1 MRFAKRFLVVAGT
14 AALAGIL
21 AIAIAPKTAH
31 GLVATLVQITNGAAN
46 PVFTQDI
53 RGSATQ
59 ILELAC
65 PTDQGNLNDCSQ
77 VDPSTPT
84 LTAYAV
90 PKGQNFVV
98 TQIETQCGG
107 GGTDSMSIIYPLTDA
122 GYDGNLAS
130 RFYGF
135 PCNSTTVEFSL
146 QPGLVI
152 PYSGVAILASN
163 SKLTS
168 NPTYIRG
175 YLTAN

>member
-1 MRFAKRFLVVAGT
+1 MRFAKRLLMGIGT
-14 AALAGIL
+14 VGLMASL
-21 AIAIAPKTAH
+21 AIAVAPTTAH

-53 RGSATQ
+53 HGSATH

-65 PTDQGNLNDCSQ
+65 PTDQGNLIDCSQ

-107 GGTDSMSIIYPLTDA
+107 GGTDSLSIIYPLTDA
-122 GYDGNLAS
+122 GNDGNLAS

-135 PCNSTTVEFSL
+135 PCDSTTVEVSL

-163 SKLTS
+163 SRLTS